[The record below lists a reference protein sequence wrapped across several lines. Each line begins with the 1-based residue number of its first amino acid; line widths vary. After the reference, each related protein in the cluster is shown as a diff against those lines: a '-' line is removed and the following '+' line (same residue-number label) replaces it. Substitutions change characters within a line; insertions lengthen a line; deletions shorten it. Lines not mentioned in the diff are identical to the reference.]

1 MSSYILIPC
10 CIVLYYFRMS
20 LCWSVFTP
28 ILFCFVNDFLGYLF
42 TFIGVRI
49 YLLIRLCSVRLTIT
63 YTTGNITGAR
73 TAYHDRQHYWSKN
86 CLPRQATLL
95 EQELLTTTGNITG
108 ARTAYHDRQ
117 HYRSKNCL
125 PRQAILLKQE
135 LLTTTG
141 NTTGA
146 RTAYPSGTPD
156 FTTGFSEVTVDNF
169 FIFYVMFCQLLFFV
183 LTIFFWSLY
192 YLSVFHLRLIISPLV
207 FSYFFSSTLFDILS
221 TIFILYKCMFVECA
235 M

>member
-108 ARTAYHDRQ
+108 TRTAYHDRQHYWSKNCLPRQATLPEQELLTTTGNTTEARTAYHDRQ
-117 HYRSKNCL
+117 HYWSKNCL
-125 PRQAILLKQE
+125 PFR
-135 LLTTTG
+135 
-141 NTTGA
+141 NT
-146 RTAYPSGTPD
+146 
-156 FTTGFSEVTVDNF
+156 
-169 FIFYVMFCQLLFFV
+169 
-183 LTIFFWSLY
+183 
-192 YLSVFHLRLIISPLV
+192 
-207 FSYFFSSTLFDILS
+207 
-221 TIFILYKCMFVECA
+221 
-235 M
+235 

>member
-1 MSSYILIPC
+1 MLVGVYSNF
-10 CIVLYYFRMS
+10 V
-20 LCWSVFTP
+20 
-28 ILFCFVNDFLGYLF
+28 LFCEWFFGVFIYLHWCPNLF
-42 TFIGVRI
+42 TYQIMFGSFNN
-49 YLLIRLCSVRLTIT
+49 YL
-63 YTTGNITGAR
+63 
-73 TAYHDRQHYWSKN
+73 HDRQHYWSKN

-95 EQELLTTTGNITG
+95 E
-108 ARTAYHDRQ
+108 
-117 HYRSKNCL
+117 
-125 PRQAILLKQE
+125 QE

-192 YLSVFHLRLIISPLV
+192 YLSVFNLQLIISPLV

>member
-63 YTTGNITGAR
+63 Y
-73 TAYHDRQHYWSKN
+73 
-86 CLPRQATLL
+86 
-95 EQELLTTTGNITG
+95 TTGNITG

-192 YLSVFHLRLIISPLV
+192 YLFVFNLRLIISPLV